1 MKLDDKIRSRKIAY
15 LLKREPSLAFELALL
30 YYILAKR
37 RTAEDKIKDA
47 CLKSIQWLK
56 KAEIVIPNNISHL
69 ELSDQLKL
77 LEKILVNNKAMI
89 CQPVIPAGAD
99 TLVHAIP
106 VYHRD
111 FVLRSSS

>member
-47 CLKSIQWLK
+47 CLKSLCWLK
-56 KAEIVIPNNISHL
+56 KAEINIPEDIKQLDSSVQL
-69 ELSDQLKL
+69 ERI
-77 LEKILVNNKAMI
+77 EKMLVDNKAKA
-89 CQPVIPAGAD
+89 CPWAG
-99 TLVHAIP
+99 TLVRA
-106 VYHRD
+106 YC
-111 FVLRSSS
+111 LASA